1 MSDAASEPR
10 DPPAPSPTTSER
22 LAALEAERRGICSA
36 FEWQIEGL
44 KPGDLPERARSL
56 MRLIHRTAD
65 QQLQIRKALERA
77 GYKCEGSW
85 PDGAEVAQ
93 TKPGADFAPW
103 QEAAGVDKLVDK
115 ITLLEGAAATSDQRA
130 TEQQERAAAACER
143 ANAAEAR
150 ATEAAASGQAASMAA
165 AASEQ
170 RARALAD
177 QLQAAQVAQGIAE
190 RSYDAL
196 QRSREASRVA
206 AAEALEH
213 LQAVRQ
219 ELDDAGVLPQE
230 DDQSKRV
237 AALLEAGKT
246 HEKVHEELRA
256 EADGRTDVANKE
268 IERANRL
275 AERCQAAEQALQV
288 AQRDAGAE
296 RRRAALLEE
305 AVREKDLACEQLSA
319 TIAAQAAES
328 VDDTLESRVA
338 ALEQAIVRLVG
349 RG

>member
-22 LAALEAERRGICSA
+22 LAALEAERRAVAQA
-36 FEWQIEGL
+36 FEW
-44 KPGDLPERARSL
+44 PVSAADLPERARSL

-77 GYKCEGSW
+77 GYRCEGSW

-196 QRSREASRVA
+196 GGACVNLGAPDGSTPVTGLAWLQRSREASRVA

-230 DDQSKRV
+230 DDQSMRV

-246 HEKVHEELRA
+246 H
-256 EADGRTDVANKE
+256 
-268 IERANRL
+268 
-275 AERCQAAEQALQV
+275 
-288 AQRDAGAE
+288 
-296 RRRAALLEE
+296 
-305 AVREKDLACEQLSA
+305 
-319 TIAAQAAES
+319 
-328 VDDTLESRVA
+328 
-338 ALEQAIVRLVG
+338 
-349 RG
+349 

>member
-22 LAALEAERRGICSA
+22 LAALEAERRAVAQA
-36 FEWQIEGL
+36 FEW
-44 KPGDLPERARSL
+44 PVSAADLPERARSL

-130 TEQQERAAAACER
+130 TEQQERAAAIR
-143 ANAAEAR
+143 AELEKLDVPVGM
-150 ATEAAASGQAASMAA
+150 TV
-165 AASEQ
+165 
-170 RARALAD
+170 LD
-177 QLQAAQVAQGIAE
+177 GIAHLAKV
-190 RSYDAL
+190 RTNC
-196 QRSREASRVA
+196 RVA

-256 EADGRTDVANKE
+256 EADRRTDVANKE

-319 TIAAQAAES
+319 TIAAQAADVEALEDKLLGAAAPMKAAAES